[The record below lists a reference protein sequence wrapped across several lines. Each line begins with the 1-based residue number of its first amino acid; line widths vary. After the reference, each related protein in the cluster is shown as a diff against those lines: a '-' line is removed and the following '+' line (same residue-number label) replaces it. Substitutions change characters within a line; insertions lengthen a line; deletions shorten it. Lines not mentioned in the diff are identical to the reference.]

1 MAQTWLITGC
11 STGFGRAIARHVI
24 ELGHN
29 VVVTARNPDQVEDL
43 GVAQADRTLV
53 LKLDVTN
60 VAAAERRFYGIDV
73 LVSNAGVGYFG
84 AFEESDLEAVRT
96 MFEINFW
103 GLANMSRAVLPGM
116 RRRRSG
122 TIVNISSI
130 GGLRAR
136 PSLSF
141 YAATKFGVEALSESL
156 SAEVAPLGIKVLLV
170 EPGPFRTDWAGRSAG
185 EAVQLID
192 DYADTAG
199 AMRRTLQ
206 GNSGQQPG
214 DPDRAARA
222 IVTAVNAAEPPLR
235 LLLGKVALA
244 GARTK
249 LDELRR
255 DFDTWA
261 EVTEGAD
268 FPAADPA

>member
-1 MAQTWLITGC
+1 M
-11 STGFGRAIARHVI
+11 
-24 ELGHN
+24 
-29 VVVTARNPDQVEDL
+29 
-43 GVAQADRTLV
+43 
-53 LKLDVTN
+53 
-60 VAAAERRFYGIDV
+60 
-73 LVSNAGVGYFG
+73 
-84 AFEESDLEAVRT
+84 
-96 MFEINFW
+96 
-103 GLANMSRAVLPGM
+103 
-116 RRRRSG
+116 
-122 TIVNISSI
+122 
-130 GGLRAR
+130 
-136 PSLSF
+136 
-141 YAATKFGVEALSESL
+141 
-156 SAEVAPLGIKVLLV
+156 APLGIKVLLV

-185 EAVQLID
+185 EAAQLID

-244 GARTK
+244 GARAK

-255 DFDTWA
+255 DFDAWA

-268 FPAADPA
+268 FPAADRRLRPERPLVATSVGRALCRRGVMLQPCLASFFASTSCRRAVSGPARSPFWSRST